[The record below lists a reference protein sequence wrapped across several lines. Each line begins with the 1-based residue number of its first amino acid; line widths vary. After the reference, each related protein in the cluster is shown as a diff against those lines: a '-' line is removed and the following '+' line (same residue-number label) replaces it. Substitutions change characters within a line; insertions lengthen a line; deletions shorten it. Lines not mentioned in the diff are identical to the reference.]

1 MTEMLQ
7 VSSAS
12 RTHPGRKRRNNEDFP
27 IFFEPGKLEDLEASG
42 RLYIVADGVGG
53 AAKGERASRYAAEKV
68 LFDYYRNPQL
78 DPGLRLKQAMEQA
91 SDDIYAFTEQQFT
104 SPMATTMAAAVI
116 RKNMLTVANVG
127 DSRVYLIRGDQ
138 VHQITKDHS
147 VVGEMVRN
155 GVITADEAEQSKAKN
170 RLTRSMGGEADVLVD
185 VFPDLPLQPGDRI
198 LLCSDGLTRYVSL
211 DDVVKLAS
219 PASVET
225 AAEGMIDYANRRGGA
240 DNISVILIEVSQPF
254 AGIAPEYLKPRG
266 QVPTQVDWETIVH
279 ETEYPRRRERTGIV
293 DLLSK
298 IPTIY
303 LMLIAVM
310 LSLICITGA
319 VLIFATYRVWRH
331 ENVGVTSM
339 AASGPTF
346 TAQWTQTTAPGTA
359 TQLAMS
365 RGITQTDMAISIAGS
380 VVAGN
385 SVVPQVT
392 IVPPTPMPITSNTFT
407 PEANIATVEPNG
419 GCVYQVQSDD
429 RLEKILPKF
438 NQVFIQYR
446 DYFYYEGNECT
457 EEKNK
462 KLNCSGR
469 DTITDNNQISKDW
482 WILIESV
489 DINKAIDKAQCES
502 VQYGR
507 WMTPE

>member
-27 IFFEPGKLEDLEASG
+27 IFFEPGDPEDLEVSG

-68 LFDYYRNPQL
+68 LFEYYRNPQL

-185 VFPDLPLQPGDRI
+185 VFPDLPLQPGDRV
-198 LLCSDGLTRYVSL
+198 LLCSDGLTRYTSL
-211 DDVVKLAS
+211 KDIAHLAV
-219 PASVET
+219 PTSVET
-225 AAEGMIDYANRRGGA
+225 AAEGMIDFANRRGGA
-240 DNISVILIEVSQPF
+240 DNISVILTEVSQPF
-254 AGIAPEYLKPRG
+254 AGVAPEYLEPRG
-266 QVPTQVDWETIVH
+266 QVPTEVDWETIVH
-279 ETEYPRRRERTGIV
+279 ETEYPRRRERTGIEG
-293 DLLSK
+293 LLFK
-298 IPTIY
+298 IPIIY
-303 LMLIAVM
+303 TLLIAVV
-310 LSLICITGA
+310 LFLICITGA
-319 VLIFATYRVWRH
+319 VLIFATYRVWGN
-331 ENVGVTSM
+331 ENEGVKST
-339 AASGPTF
+339 AASGQTF
-346 TAQWTQTTAPGTA
+346 TAQLTQTPTPGTA
-359 TQLAMS
+359 TQLTMSGGISKTAM
-365 RGITQTDMAISIAGS
+365 ALSIAGS
-380 VVAGN
+380 VEAIN

-407 PEANIATVEPNG
+407 PEANIATEEPKG
-419 GCVYQVQSDD
+419 GCVYQVQSLD
-429 RLEKILPKF
+429 RLEKILLKF
-438 NQVFIQYR
+438 NPYFIQKK
-446 DYFYYEGNECT
+446 YFYYEENECT
-457 EEKNK
+457 EVENK
-462 KLNCSGR
+462 KLKCSGG
-469 DTITDNNQISKDW
+469 DTITDNDQISKDW